1 MVEALER
8 PGKKAGKGFYEY
20 PQDGK
25 KHLWPGLAEQFP
37 LAQQPPSQ
45 QEMMDRM
52 MFAQANEAARCMQEG
67 VVETTADTNIGSI
80 FGWGFAPF
88 EGGAL
93 QYINARG
100 LSEFVAR
107 ANELAERHGERF
119 KPAALLEKMAAE
131 GKRFE

>member
-1 MVEALER
+1 MCIR
-8 PGKKAGKGFYEY
+8 
-20 PQDGK
+20 
-25 KHLWPGLAEQFP
+25 
-37 LAQQPPSQ
+37 
-45 QEMMDRM
+45 DR
-52 MFAQANEAARCMQEG
+52 ANEAARCVEEG

-107 ANELAERHGERF
+107 AAELAERHGERF